1 MSFSNIILRDM
12 FYETLMILARKADDD
27 IFW

>member
-1 MSFSNIILRDM
+1 M

>member
-1 MSFSNIILRDM
+1 MFS
-12 FYETLMILARKADDD
+12 ETLMILARKADDD